1 MKFENNKNVNSSSK
15 DSVLIFDT
23 TLRDGEQSPG
33 CSMNL
38 EEKLKIADTLQALG
52 VDIIEAGFAIAS
64 NGDFESV
71 KKISETLDGP
81 IICSLSRAA
90 HKDID
95 RSAEALKYAKRKR
108 IHTFLSTSPLH
119 MKYKLQMEPDDVLDM
134 VIDSVSYARNKV
146 DDVEWSPED
155 GSRTE
160 HDFLCRCIEAA
171 IKAGA
176 TTINIPDTVGYAIPE
191 EFGSLIKMIKNRV
204 PNIDKAIISVH
215 CHNDLGLAVANSLAS
230 LKEGARQI
238 ECTINGIGERAGNT
252 SLEEVVMAIKTRK
265 DLLPFSTNINTEVIT
280 RSSRL
285 LSAVTGF
292 SVQPNKAIVGANAFA
307 HESGIHQDGML
318 KHSGTYEIMTPE
330 SVGLNKST
338 LVMGKHSGRHAFKS
352 KLSELGYD
360 VSDNQLNDAFQ
371 RFKDLS
377 DKKKDI
383 FDDDIIALVDDG
395 ISDSG
400 EFVKFNSL
408 SLACGSDGPATANL
422 SLTIFNKVEKI
433 EIKGD
438 GPVDAVF
445 KGISSLVKGN
455 YTLQLFAVNAVTEG
469 TDAQAEVTVRLLEDG
484 RTVNGQAADTDTMV
498 ASARAYI
505 VALNKLIVKRE
516 KQPLLSKSLI
526 K

>member
-1 MKFENNKNVNSSSK
+1 
-15 DSVLIFDT
+15 
-23 TLRDGEQSPG
+23 
-33 CSMNL
+33 
-38 EEKLKIADTLQALG
+38 
-52 VDIIEAGFAIAS
+52 
-64 NGDFESV
+64 
-71 KKISETLDGP
+71 
-81 IICSLSRAA
+81 
-90 HKDID
+90 
-95 RSAEALKYAKRKR
+95 
-108 IHTFLSTSPLH
+108 
-119 MKYKLQMEPDDVLDM
+119 
-134 VIDSVSYARNKV
+134 
-146 DDVEWSPED
+146 
-155 GSRTE
+155 
-160 HDFLCRCIEAA
+160 
-171 IKAGA
+171 
-176 TTINIPDTVGYAIPE
+176 
-191 EFGSLIKMIKNRV
+191 
-204 PNIDKAIISVH
+204 
-215 CHNDLGLAVANSLAS
+215 
-230 LKEGARQI
+230 
-238 ECTINGIGERAGNT
+238 
-252 SLEEVVMAIKTRK
+252 
-265 DLLPFSTNINTEVIT
+265 
-280 RSSRL
+280 
-285 LSAVTGF
+285 
-292 SVQPNKAIVGANAFA
+292 
-307 HESGIHQDGML
+307 
-318 KHSGTYEIMTPE
+318 MTPE

-408 SLACGSDGPATANL
+408 SLACGSNGPATANL
-422 SLTIFNKVEKI
+422 SLTIFNKVEEI

-469 TDAQAEVTVRLLEDG
+469 TDAQAEVTVRLLENG

>member
-1 MKFENNKNVNSSSK
+1 MKYKDNKNVNDVTTDK
-15 DSVLIFDT
+15 VLIFDT

-38 EEKLKIADTLQALG
+38 EEKLRIAETLQTLG

-64 NGDFESV
+64 NGDFESI
-71 KKISETLDGP
+71 KKISDTLDGP

-95 RSAEALKYAKRKR
+95 RSAEALRYSKRKR

-119 MKYKLQMEPDDVLDM
+119 MKYKLQMEPDDVLNM

-160 HDFLCRCIEAA
+160 HDFLCRCVEAA
-171 IKAGA
+171 ITAGA

-215 CHNDLGLAVANSLAS
+215 CHNDLGLAVANSLQS

-265 DLLPFSTNINTEVIT
+265 DLLPYSTNINTEVIT

-285 LSAVTGF
+285 LSAITGF

-318 KHSGTYEIMTPE
+318 KHAGTYEIMTPE

-338 LVMGKHSGRHAFKS
+338 LVMGKHSGRHAFKA
-352 KLSELGYD
+352 KLNELGYE
-360 VSDNQLNDAFQ
+360 VSDNQLNDAFH

-400 EFVKFNSL
+400 DFIKLNSL
-408 SLACGSDGPATANL
+408 SLTCGSSGPAVAKL
-422 SLTIFNKVEKI
+422 SLTIFDTVEEI
-433 EIKGD
+433 EINGD

-445 KGISSLVKGN
+445 KGISSLVEGS
-455 YTLQLFAVNAVTEG
+455 YDLQLFAVNAVTEG
-469 TDAQAEVTVRLLEDG
+469 TDAQAEVTVRLMEDG
-484 RTVNGQAADTDTMV
+484 RSVNGQAADTDTMV
-498 ASARAYI
+498 AAARAYI
-505 VALNKLIVKRE
+505 SALNKLIVKRE
-516 KQPLLSKSLI
+516 KKSLLSQTMI